1 MPGVAEEIKKG
12 TGAMV
17 TVKNDAVAVNRES
30 GGNGEDVTHS
40 PRVKFS
46 IRFKLAFAIIALVAT
61 IIIIMAI
68 YVRMDSSGM
77 LREEIISFAQR
88 ETEHLAMVAEDAYK
102 SDDDL
107 SIVAT
112 IENLKKVPAIEY
124 AYLLN
129 EKNFV
134 RMSLDPKKNGADM
147 SKDAATLA
155 AVKNADHKKILRKK
169 YPDPKDEN
177 GEIYD
182 FSKPIVNPLSGDRAG
197 TVRLGFSDRVIR
209 KRIMDLTYNIIYIAL
224 VFLGVSVLGSVL
236 LSGVIIKPIRKLS
249 EGAAEIGRGNLDY
262 RIGLNSSDE
271 LGKLAYEFNV
281 MTMQLKK
288 GKDIEI
294 EKRIMDEQVDIAK
307 DIQEGLNPM
316 GFYNKKGVEIKGFTR
331 AAKGVGGDYF
341 DYIDINEN
349 MVGALISDVSGK
361 GVPASLVMVMIRTVF
376 VTQTK
381 DKRDVQCAHV
391 VRTINDS
398 LSADFA
404 IDKFAT
410 LFFMIFDR
418 SKEEL
423 SFSNAGHGPLMCF
436 RSSLNS
442 FTVSKLDGVPIGIMD
457 DVEYRQ
463 GKVKLNVGDI
473 VVLYTDGITEM
484 RNEKKDEYGSQ
495 RLQRLLKE
503 NSDKTAEEL
512 VNLVVT
518 DVDNFRGNAS
528 PHDDMT
534 LLILK
539 RTG

>member
-1 MPGVAEEIKKG
+1 
-12 TGAMV
+12 MV
-17 TVKNDAVAVNRES
+17 TIKDKAAPGTRDSDE
-30 GGNGEDVTHS
+30 NGESAVQS

-46 IRFKLAFAIIALVAT
+46 IRFKLAFAIIALVSV
-61 IIIIMAI
+61 IIITMAI
-68 YVRMDSSGM
+68 YVRMDSSEM
-77 LREEIISFAQR
+77 LRSEIISFAQR
-88 ETEHLAMVAEDAYK
+88 ETEHLAIIAEDAYK
-102 SDDDL
+102 SGDDL
-107 SIVAT
+107 SLISS
-112 IENLKKVPAIEY
+112 IENLKKVPSIEY
-124 AYLLN
+124 AYLLDN
-129 EKNFV
+129 DNFV

-147 SKDAATLA
+147 SKDAATLVA
-155 AVKNADHKKILRKK
+155 SKNKDHKKILRKK
-169 YPDPKDEN
+169 YPDPKDSA

-182 FSKPIVNPLSGDRAG
+182 FSKPLINPLSRDRAG

-209 KRIMDLTYNIIYIAL
+209 KRIMDITYNIIYIAL
-224 VFLGVSVLGSVL
+224 IFLGLSILGSLL

-262 RIGLNSSDE
+262 RIGLDSSDE

-281 MTMQLKK
+281 MTTQLKK

-307 DIQEGLNPM
+307 EIQEGLNPM
-316 GFYNKKGVEIKGFTR
+316 GFYNKKGIEIKGFTR

-418 SKEEL
+418 SKGEL

-436 RSSLNS
+436 RSTLNS

-463 GKVKLNVGDI
+463 GKVTLNVGDI
-473 VVLYTDGITEM
+473 VVLYTDGVTEM

-495 RLQRLLKE
+495 RFQRLLKE
-503 NSDKTAEEL
+503 NNDKTAEEL
-512 VNLVVT
+512 VNLIIT
-518 DVDNFRGNAS
+518 DVDTFRGNAS